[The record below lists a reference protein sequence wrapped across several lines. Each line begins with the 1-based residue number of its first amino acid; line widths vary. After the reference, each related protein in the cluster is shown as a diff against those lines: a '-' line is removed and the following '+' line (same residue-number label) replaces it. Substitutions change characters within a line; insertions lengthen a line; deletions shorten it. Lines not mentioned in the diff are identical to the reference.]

1 VNAVHS
7 RQKRERRKIEK
18 DVLQDQCAEIRAK
31 NAILLENNKELEE
44 LLETAMSE
52 VAVMERFE
60 ATKVNN
66 AAFAEQM
73 RNGPSSAMLQ
83 AHFAGLPSSAESMLP
98 EVERGLRAS
107 LENQD
112 LSRRMATERDL
123 PGPPDEALQIE
134 LRNRV
139 YDSILRSNPPPS
151 RMSQNTHLAGHS
163 MGLGLETPFYEE
175 SAAMFGQ
182 QQHMPSYSTPSA
194 GGPVWQQQQQQQLDI
209 ASASPVARQSLNSW
223 GFLSSPWLPFLER
236 REEEEDSRRRF

>member
-1 VNAVHS
+1 
-7 RQKRERRKIEK
+7 
-18 DVLQDQCAEIRAK
+18 
-31 NAILLENNKELEE
+31 
-44 LLETAMSE
+44 
-52 VAVMERFE
+52 
-60 ATKVNN
+60 VNN

-112 LSRRMATERDL
+112 LSRRMATERDLPSPLNEALQTELRNRFCESSRRVVPERNL

-194 GGPVWQQQQQQQLDI
+194 GGPVWQQQQQQLDI